1 MPCFVLPGEKI
12 KEPLPW
18 LPGIYRFSID
28 ILLKEI
34 EKALSVG
41 IDSVIL
47 FECAEKKDEG
57 LLFSKQSLLARCIRA
72 VKGSFPQLTLI
83 SDLCVC
89 SQTESGH
96 CRLIEKGRFD
106 NKKTLEALK
115 NLALFYAESGV
126 DIISVSAMIEGQ
138 TEEIRR
144 VLDKEGLDE
153 AVLMPC
159 LKFASYL
166 YQPARTAFSAEKS
179 LLYPKPYHL
188 PVNSRSRALKWCQRE
203 VVAGA
208 DIIMIKPALNN
219 LDVIYAAKRLVNTPI
234 VGFQPS
240 GSYAI
245 SKFGLERCIME
256 QVSMPA
262 PQKNGSGLRLV
273 SHDPKYPAGSA
284 ISTLNTSLVFLMK
297 SNRCRSWWGFRYI

>member
-1 MPCFVLPGEKI
+1 MIDLLIMPCFVLPGEKV
-12 KEPLPW
+12 KESLPW
-18 LPGIYRFSID
+18 LPGIYRLSID

-47 FECAEKKDEG
+47 FECAERKDEG
-57 LLFSKQSLLARCIRA
+57 LLFSKQNLLARCIRA
-72 VKGSFPQLTLI
+72 VKGSFPQITLI

-96 CRLIEKGRFD
+96 CRLIEKDRFD
-106 NKKTLEALK
+106 NKKTLGALK
-115 NLALFYAESGV
+115 NLALSYAENGV
-126 DIISVSAMIEGQ
+126 DIICVSSMIEGQ

-144 VLDKEGLDE
+144 VLDKEGIE
-153 AVLMPC
+153 ETVLMSC

-166 YQPARTAFSAEKS
+166 YQPARTVFSAEKS
-179 LLYPKPYHL
+179 LLYPKPYHI
-188 PVNSRSRALKWCQRE
+188 PVNSRSKALEWCQRE

-219 LDVIYAAKRLVNTPI
+219 LDVIYAAKMIVDTPI

-240 GSYAI
+240 GNYAI
-245 SKFGLERCIME
+245 SKFGLERCIMDE
-256 QVSMPA
+256 RGVVLEELS
-262 PQKNGSGLRLV
+262 SIWR
-273 SHDPKYPAGSA
+273 AGA
-284 ISTLNTSLVFLMK
+284 EKIVTYYATAVA
-297 SNRCRSWWGFRYI
+297 SWLKD